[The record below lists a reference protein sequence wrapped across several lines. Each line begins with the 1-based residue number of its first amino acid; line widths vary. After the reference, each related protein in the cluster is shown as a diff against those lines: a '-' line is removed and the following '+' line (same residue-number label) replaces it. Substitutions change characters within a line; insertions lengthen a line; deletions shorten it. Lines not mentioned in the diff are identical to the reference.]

1 MEGEQ
6 GRWQEVNT
14 THSLIRPRRRFREW
28 ILERVFWAAA
38 FASVLIVVL
47 IFAFLLSNG
56 LQAFREIDLIG
67 FLTGTIWQ
75 PVSEEPKYGLVPMLT
90 GSLLVTGL
98 SIALSVPISILC
110 ATYLSQVAS
119 PAVRE
124 IAKPMIEMLAAVPS
138 VVYGFVAL
146 VIIADMIQSAF
157 HNPIRLNALNAS
169 VVLTLMVAPTIVSIS
184 EDAISSV
191 PQEYKEA
198 ALALGAS
205 KWEMI
210 SKVVLPSSLSG
221 IFVAVMLG
229 IGRAIGETMA
239 VLMAAGNAA
248 VVTFNPLASVETM
261 TAVIAI
267 EMGEVT
273 FNSTHFYALF
283 AVGVVLF
290 VFTLVIN
297 LVAQVIVRR
306 YKALGR

>member
-1 MEGEQ
+1 M
-6 GRWQEVNT
+6 NT

>member
-1 MEGEQ
+1 LNDHLGEQ
-6 GRWQEVNT
+6 NRKLAG
-14 THSLIRPRRRFREW
+14 PRKRFWERF
-28 ILERVFWAAA
+28 LERIFFVAAL
-38 FASVLIVVL
+38 ASVLIVVL
-47 IFAFLLSNG
+47 IFVFLFSNG
-56 LQAFREIDLIG
+56 LQAFRDIDLVS

-75 PVSEEPKYGLVPMLT
+75 PVSEQPKYGLVPMLT

-98 SIALSVPISILC
+98 SILFSVPISILC

-119 PAVRE
+119 PTFRE
-124 IAKPMIEMLAAVPS
+124 TVKPIIEMLAAIPS

-146 VIIADMIQSAF
+146 IIIADVIQGIL

-169 VVLTLMVAPTIVSIS
+169 IVLTLMVAPTIISIS

-191 PQEYKEA
+191 PYEYKEA

-229 IGRAIGETMA
+229 VGRAIGETMA

-248 VVTFNPLASVETM
+248 VVSLNPLDSVETM

-283 AVGVVLF
+283 AVGGVLF
-290 VFTLVIN
+290 LFTLAIN

-306 YKALGR
+306 YKELGR

>member
-1 MEGEQ
+1 LRTERGSSPITHPRTRLGEK
-6 GRWQEVNT
+6 V
-14 THSLIRPRRRFREW
+14 
-28 ILERVFWAAA
+28 LERAFWAAA
-38 FASVLIVVL
+38 LASVAIVVL
-47 IFAFLLSNG
+47 IFVFLFSNG
-56 LQAFREIDLIG
+56 LQAFRDIDIMR

-98 SIALSVPISILC
+98 SIVFSVPISILC

-119 PAVRE
+119 STVRE
-124 IAKPMIEMLAAVPS
+124 IAKPVIEMLAAIPS

-146 VIIADMIQSAF
+146 VIIADMIQGAF

-169 VVLTLMVAPTIVSIS
+169 IVLTLMVAPTIVSIS

-229 IGRAIGETMA
+229 VGRAIGETMA

-248 VVTFNPLASVETM
+248 VVTFDPLASVETM

-273 FNSTHFYALF
+273 FNSTHFYSLF
-283 AVGVVLF
+283 AVGGVLF
-290 VFTLVIN
+290 LFTLAIN
-297 LVAQVIVRR
+297 LIAQFVVRR

>member
-1 MEGEQ
+1 
-6 GRWQEVNT
+6 
-14 THSLIRPRRRFREW
+14 
-28 ILERVFWAAA
+28 
-38 FASVLIVVL
+38 
-47 IFAFLLSNG
+47 
-56 LQAFREIDLIG
+56 
-67 FLTGTIWQ
+67 
-75 PVSEEPKYGLVPMLT
+75 MLT

-124 IAKPMIEMLAAVPS
+124 IAKPIIEMLAAVPS

-283 AVGVVLF
+283 AVGGVLF
-290 VFTLVIN
+290 LFTLAIN

>member
-1 MEGEQ
+1 
-6 GRWQEVNT
+6 
-14 THSLIRPRRRFREW
+14 
-28 ILERVFWAAA
+28 
-38 FASVLIVVL
+38 
-47 IFAFLLSNG
+47 
-56 LQAFREIDLIG
+56 
-67 FLTGTIWQ
+67 
-75 PVSEEPKYGLVPMLT
+75 
-90 GSLLVTGL
+90 
-98 SIALSVPISILC
+98 
-110 ATYLSQVAS
+110 
-119 PAVRE
+119 
-124 IAKPMIEMLAAVPS
+124 MLAAVPS

-146 VIIADMIQSAF
+146 VVIADMIQSVF

-210 SKVVLPSSLSG
+210 RKVVLPSSLSG
-221 IFVAVMLG
+221 VFVAVMLG

-283 AVGVVLF
+283 AVGGVLF

-297 LVAQVIVRR
+297 LVAQIIVRR

>member
-1 MEGEQ
+1 LNDHLGEQ
-6 GRWQEVNT
+6 NRKLAG
-14 THSLIRPRRRFREW
+14 PRKRFWERF
-28 ILERVFWAAA
+28 LERIFFVAAL
-38 FASVLIVVL
+38 ASVLIVVL
-47 IFAFLLSNG
+47 IFVFLFSNG
-56 LQAFREIDLIG
+56 LQAFRDIDVVS

-75 PVSEEPKYGLVPMLT
+75 PVSEQPKYGLVPMLT

-98 SIALSVPISILC
+98 SILFSVPISILC

-119 PAVRE
+119 PTLRE
-124 IAKPMIEMLAAVPS
+124 IVKPIIEMLAAIPS

-146 VIIADMIQSAF
+146 IIIADAIQGIL

-169 VVLTLMVAPTIVSIS
+169 IVLSLMVAPTIISIS

-191 PQEYKEA
+191 PHEYKEA

-229 IGRAIGETMA
+229 VGRAIGETMA

-248 VVTFNPLASVETM
+248 VVSLNPLDSVETM

-283 AVGVVLF
+283 AVGGVLF
-290 VFTLVIN
+290 LFTLVIN

-306 YKALGR
+306 YKELGR

>member
-1 MEGEQ
+1 VTGSK
-6 GRWQEVNT
+6 RSSSST
-14 THSLIRPRRRFREW
+14 RPRTRFGER
-28 ILERVFWAAA
+28 ILERIFLAAA

-47 IFAFLLSNG
+47 IFAFLFSNG
-56 LQAFREIDLIG
+56 LQAFRDIDIVG
-67 FLTGTIWQ
+67 FIAGTIWQ

-90 GSLLVTGL
+90 GSILVTGV
-98 SIALSVPISILC
+98 SIVLSVPISILC

-119 PAVRE
+119 PSVRE
-124 IAKPMIEMLAAVPS
+124 IAKPIIEMLAAVPS
-138 VVYGFVAL
+138 IVYGFVAL

-283 AVGVVLF
+283 AVGGVLF
-290 VFTLVIN
+290 VFTLAIN

-306 YKALGR
+306 FKALGR

>member
-1 MEGEQ
+1 M
-6 GRWQEVNT
+6 
-14 THSLIRPRRRFREW
+14 
-28 ILERVFWAAA
+28 LERVFWAAA
-38 FASVLIVVL
+38 LASVLIVVL
-47 IFAFLLSNG
+47 IFAFLFSNG
-56 LQAFREIDLIG
+56 LQAFRDIDLIS
-67 FLTGTIWQ
+67 FLTSTIWQ

-98 SIALSVPISILC
+98 SVVLSVPISILC

-124 IAKPMIEMLAAVPS
+124 ITKPVIEMLAAVPS

-146 VIIADMIQSAF
+146 VVIADMIQSVF

-210 SKVVLPSSLSG
+210 RKVVLPSSLSG
-221 IFVAVMLG
+221 VFVAVMLG

-283 AVGVVLF
+283 AVGGVLF

-297 LVAQVIVRR
+297 LVAQIIVRR

>member
-1 MEGEQ
+1 
-6 GRWQEVNT
+6 
-14 THSLIRPRRRFREW
+14 
-28 ILERVFWAAA
+28 
-38 FASVLIVVL
+38 
-47 IFAFLLSNG
+47 
-56 LQAFREIDLIG
+56 
-67 FLTGTIWQ
+67 
-75 PVSEEPKYGLVPMLT
+75 MLT

-98 SIALSVPISILC
+98 SIVLSVPISILC

-124 IAKPMIEMLAAVPS
+124 IAKPIIEMLAAVPS

-283 AVGVVLF
+283 AVGGILF
-290 VFTLVIN
+290 LFTLAIN
-297 LVAQVIVRR
+297 LVAQLIVKR

>member
-1 MEGEQ
+1 M
-6 GRWQEVNT
+6 
-14 THSLIRPRRRFREW
+14 
-28 ILERVFWAAA
+28 LERVFWAAA
-38 FASVLIVVL
+38 FASVLIVLL
-47 IFAFLLSNG
+47 IFAFLFSNG
-56 LQAFREIDLIG
+56 LQAFRDIDVIR

-124 IAKPMIEMLAAVPS
+124 IAKPIIEMLAAVPS

-210 SKVVLPSSLSG
+210 SRVVLPSSLSG

-283 AVGVVLF
+283 AVGGVLF
-290 VFTLVIN
+290 LFTLAIN
-297 LVAQVIVRR
+297 IVAQIIEKR

>member
-1 MEGEQ
+1 LGRKRSGSPITHPRTRLGE
-6 GRWQEVNT
+6 RV
-14 THSLIRPRRRFREW
+14 
-28 ILERVFWAAA
+28 LERAFWAAA
-38 FASVLIVVL
+38 LASVVIVVL
-47 IFAFLLSNG
+47 IFAFLFSNG
-56 LQAFREIDLIG
+56 LQAFRDIDVVR
-67 FLTGTIWQ
+67 FLSGTIWQ

-98 SIALSVPISILC
+98 SIVFSVPISILC

-119 PAVRE
+119 STVRE
-124 IAKPMIEMLAAVPS
+124 IAKPIIEMLAAIPS

-146 VIIADMIQSAF
+146 VIIADMIQGAF

-169 VVLTLMVAPTIVSIS
+169 IVLTLMVAPTIVSIS

-210 SKVVLPSSLSG
+210 SRVVLPSSLSG

-229 IGRAIGETMA
+229 VGRAIGETMA

-248 VVTFNPLASVETM
+248 VVTFDPLASVETM

-283 AVGVVLF
+283 AVGGVLF
-290 VFTLVIN
+290 LFTLAIN
-297 LVAQVIVRR
+297 LIAQFVVRR

>member
-1 MEGEQ
+1 LGRKPSCSSLIHPKTRLGEQ
-6 GRWQEVNT
+6 A
-14 THSLIRPRRRFREW
+14 
-28 ILERVFWAAA
+28 LERTFLAAA
-38 FASVLIVVL
+38 LTSVVIVVL
-47 IFAFLLSNG
+47 IFTFLFSNG
-56 LQAFREIDLIG
+56 LQAFRDIDLMR

-98 SIALSVPISILC
+98 SIVFSVPISILC

-119 PAVRE
+119 STVRE
-124 IAKPMIEMLAAVPS
+124 IAKPIIEMLAAIPS

-146 VIIADMIQSAF
+146 VIIADMIQGAF

-169 VVLTLMVAPTIVSIS
+169 IVLTLMVAPTIVSIS

-210 SKVVLPSSLSG
+210 SRVILPSSLSG

-229 IGRAIGETMA
+229 VGRAIGETMA

-283 AVGVVLF
+283 AVGGVLF
-290 VFTLVIN
+290 VFTLAIN
-297 LVAQVIVRR
+297 LVAQIIVKR

>member
-1 MEGEQ
+1 LNGHPREQ
-6 GRWQEVNT
+6 VPALAG
-14 THSLIRPRRRFREW
+14 PRRRLRERF
-28 ILERVFWAAA
+28 LERIFFVAAL
-38 FASVLIVVL
+38 ASVLIVVL
-47 IFAFLLSNG
+47 IFVFLFSNG
-56 LQAFREIDLIG
+56 LQAFRDIDLVS

-75 PVSEEPKYGLVPMLT
+75 PVSEQPKYGLVPMLT

-98 SIALSVPISILC
+98 SILFSVPISILC

-119 PAVRE
+119 PTFRE
-124 IAKPMIEMLAAVPS
+124 TVKPIIEMLAAIPS

-146 VIIADMIQSAF
+146 IIIADVIQGIL

-169 VVLTLMVAPTIVSIS
+169 IVLTLMVAPTIISIS

-191 PQEYKEA
+191 PNEYKEA

-229 IGRAIGETMA
+229 VGRAIGETMA

-248 VVTFNPLASVETM
+248 VVSLNPLDSVETM

-283 AVGVVLF
+283 AVGGVLF
-290 VFTLVIN
+290 LFTLAIN

-306 YKALGR
+306 YKELGR

>member
-1 MEGEQ
+1 
-6 GRWQEVNT
+6 
-14 THSLIRPRRRFREW
+14 L
-28 ILERVFWAAA
+28 AAA
-38 FASVLIVVL
+38 LTSVVIVVL
-47 IFAFLLSNG
+47 IFTFLFSNG
-56 LQAFREIDLIG
+56 LQAFRDIDLMR

-98 SIALSVPISILC
+98 SIVFSVPISILC

-119 PAVRE
+119 STVRE
-124 IAKPMIEMLAAVPS
+124 IAKPIIEMLAAIPS

-146 VIIADMIQSAF
+146 VIIADMIQGAF

-169 VVLTLMVAPTIVSIS
+169 IVLTLMVAPTIVSIS

-210 SKVVLPSSLSG
+210 SRVILPSSLSG

-229 IGRAIGETMA
+229 VGRAIGETMA

-283 AVGVVLF
+283 AVGGVLF
-290 VFTLVIN
+290 VFTLAIN
-297 LVAQVIVRR
+297 LVAQIIVKR

>member
-1 MEGEQ
+1 VTEGLEKRQ
-6 GRWQEVNT
+6 NGSHAASSRR
-14 THSLIRPRRRFREW
+14 LIEW
-28 ILERVFWAAA
+28 LLEHAFLAAA
-38 FASVLIVVL
+38 FASVMIVLL
-47 IFAFLLSNG
+47 IFTFLFSNG
-56 LQAFREIDLIG
+56 LQAFRDITAIR
-67 FLTGTIWQ
+67 FFTGTVWQ
-75 PVSEEPKYGLVPMLT
+75 PVSEEPKYGLVPMLA

-98 SIALSVPISILC
+98 SIAFSVPISILC
-110 ATYLSQVAS
+110 AMYLSQVAS
-119 PAVRE
+119 PTVRE
-124 IAKPMIEMLAAVPS
+124 IAKPVIEMLAAIPS

-146 VIIADMIQSAF
+146 VIIADLIQGAL

-169 VVLTLMVAPTIVSIS
+169 IVLTFMVAPTVVSIS

-210 SKVVLPSSLSG
+210 SRVVLPSSLSG

-229 IGRAIGETMA
+229 VGRAIGETMA

-248 VVTFNPLASVETM
+248 VVSFNPLDSVETM

-283 AVGVVLF
+283 AVGGVLF
-290 VFTLVIN
+290 LFTLAIN
-297 LVAQVIVRR
+297 LVAQVAVKR

>member
-1 MEGEQ
+1 MRTERGSSPITHPRTRLGEK
-6 GRWQEVNT
+6 V
-14 THSLIRPRRRFREW
+14 
-28 ILERVFWAAA
+28 LERAFWAAA
-38 FASVLIVVL
+38 LASVAIVVL
-47 IFAFLLSNG
+47 IFVFLFSNG
-56 LQAFREIDLIG
+56 LQAFRDIDIMR

-98 SIALSVPISILC
+98 SIVFSVPISILC

-119 PAVRE
+119 STVRE
-124 IAKPMIEMLAAVPS
+124 IAKPVIEMLAAIPS

-146 VIIADMIQSAF
+146 VIIADMIQGAF

-169 VVLTLMVAPTIVSIS
+169 IVLTLMVAPTIVSIS

-229 IGRAIGETMA
+229 VGRAIGETMA

-248 VVTFNPLASVETM
+248 VVTFDPLASVETM

-273 FNSTHFYALF
+273 FNSTHFYSLF
-283 AVGVVLF
+283 AVGGVLF
-290 VFTLVIN
+290 LFTLAIN
-297 LVAQVIVRR
+297 LIAQFVVRR

>member
-1 MEGEQ
+1 M
-6 GRWQEVNT
+6 
-14 THSLIRPRRRFREW
+14 
-28 ILERVFWAAA
+28 LERVFWAAA
-38 FASVLIVVL
+38 FASVLIVLL
-47 IFAFLLSNG
+47 IFAFLFSNG
-56 LQAFREIDLIG
+56 LQAFRDIDVIR

-124 IAKPMIEMLAAVPS
+124 IAKPIIEMLAAVPS

-210 SKVVLPSSLSG
+210 SRVVLPSSLSG

-283 AVGVVLF
+283 AVGGVLF
-290 VFTLVIN
+290 LFTLAIN
-297 LVAQVIVRR
+297 IVAQIIVKR

>member
-1 MEGEQ
+1 MS
-6 GRWQEVNT
+6 T
-14 THSLIRPRRRFREW
+14 THSLIHPRPRFREW
-28 ILERVFWAAA
+28 ILEHVFLAAA
-38 FASVLIVVL
+38 FASVLVVLL

-56 LQAFREIDLIG
+56 LQAFRDIDLVG

-124 IAKPMIEMLAAVPS
+124 IAKPIIEMLAAVPS

-210 SKVVLPSSLSG
+210 RDVVLPSSLSG

>member
-1 MEGEQ
+1 MI
-6 GRWQEVNT
+6 T
-14 THSLIRPRRRFREW
+14 SPRGKPRER
-28 ILERVFWAAA
+28 ILERIFFAAA
-38 FASVLIVVL
+38 LASVLIVVL
-47 IFAFLLSNG
+47 IFVFLFSNG
-56 LQAFREIDLIG
+56 LQAFRDIDVIS

-75 PVSEEPKYGLVPMLT
+75 PVSEQPKYGLVPMLT

-98 SIALSVPISILC
+98 SILFSVPVSILC

-119 PAVRE
+119 PTFRE
-124 IAKPMIEMLAAVPS
+124 IVKPIIEMLAAIPS

-146 VIIADMIQSAF
+146 IVIADVIQGIL

-169 VVLTLMVAPTIVSIS
+169 IVLSLMVVPTIVSIS

-191 PQEYKEA
+191 PNEYKEA

-229 IGRAIGETMA
+229 VGRAIGETMA

-248 VVTFNPLASVETM
+248 VVSLNPLDSVETM

-283 AVGVVLF
+283 AVGGVLF
-290 VFTLVIN
+290 LFTLVIN

-306 YKALGR
+306 YKELGR